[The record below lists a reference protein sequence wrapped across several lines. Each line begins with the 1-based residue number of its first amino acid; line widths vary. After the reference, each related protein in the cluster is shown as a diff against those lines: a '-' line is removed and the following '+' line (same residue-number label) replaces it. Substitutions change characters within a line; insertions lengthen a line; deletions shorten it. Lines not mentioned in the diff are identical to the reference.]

1 MVCYLSNLE
10 IDEIEDNVT
19 QQFKLTLP
27 VFPKGFHL
35 ITDEV
40 LKTIGPHLPSMGVLH
55 IFILHTSAALAINE
69 NADSTV
75 RHDMDKGFDVLAPAN
90 QKFYQHTVEGPD
102 DMPAHIKSILAGS
115 SVTVPI
121 TNGKLNLG
129 TWQGIYLCEF
139 REHATPRKLVMT
151 ILS

>member
-1 MVCYLSNLE
+1 M
-10 IDEIEDNVT
+10 T
-19 QQFKLTLP
+19 QQFQLTLP
-27 VFPKGFHL
+27 VFPKGFHI
-35 ITDEV
+35 ITADV
-40 LKTIGPHLPSMGVLH
+40 LRIIGPHLPSQGLLH

-75 RHDMDKGFDVLAPAN
+75 RHDMDKGFDVLAPEN

-102 DMPAHIKSILAGS
+102 DMPAHIKSIIAGS
-115 SVTVPI
+115 SVSIPI
-121 TNGKLNLG
+121 SNGKLNLG

-139 REHATPRKLVMT
+139 REQATPRKLVMT